1 MEKEVVKEELQE
13 RAGEGTTDQENM
25 GEETVMKVA
34 GQPPVEKR
42 TLLRKLRELKRKVSD
57 HLLCTS

>member
-25 GEETVMKVA
+25 REETVKVA

-57 HLLCTS
+57 HLLCTP